1 MYFAVAKIQNVVEIF
16 PENNEIIVFFW
27 KLSWNRVGTEL
38 MAGMQ
43 VYIIEIH
50 IHLETNL
57 DWYSSNVVNWSLLS
71 SHQIIIRF
79 KIHEI
84 WIIGNLVRN
93 RP

>member
-1 MYFAVAKIQNVVEIF
+1 
-16 PENNEIIVFFW
+16 
-27 KLSWNRVGTEL
+27 

-43 VYIIEIH
+43 VYIIEMH

-93 RP
+93 RPWMKDCIVVVYPTREFLMDEAIVARITGVG

>member
-27 KLSWNRVGTEL
+27 KLSWNRVGTKL
-38 MAGMQ
+38 MAGRQ

-57 DWYSSNVVNWSLLS
+57 DLW
-71 SHQIIIRF
+71 
-79 KIHEI
+79 K
-84 WIIGNLVRN
+84 LVAAL
-93 RP
+93 